1 MAIYHLNVR
10 GCSPATGAGA
20 VKKAAYQSGQT
31 LIEERTGEVCDY
43 ARKERVLDEGLALPA
58 GVPPPV
64 GRGEL
69 WNEAERVWVEGGGGK
84 TLVAK
89 RYEFALP
96 IELDED
102 GRRACVRDFCALF
115 PAKACDWAI
124 HDSAH
129 GGNPHAHILVS
140 ALDLEADGFVQKT
153 KDETGQC
160 FYLCENEH
168 GDRMPI
174 RATEWK
180 SAKAAGWQK
189 LYNFEDGQRRTMK
202 QAKAEGLGTKDRTS
216 KRPVQMHRREG
227 QSAYAVGREEMDE
240 VREAWAKIANRHLAA
255 AAAAVG
261 VVPQVIDH
269 RSNKERGL
277 AEEPTIHEGGV
288 GLIGHADRVKQ
299 NDEIRARNER
309 LRVLRAELRQE
320 GAELE
325 RLRDEVAALER
336 QRNTAEQAWRVRPK
350 KGERKR
356 KAALAKRRR
365 VAMATAAAAVEAQQ
379 RVTAATADQTDTKAE
394 MLGQLDEQIAAL
406 DEQIRELQRGGAP
419 AALGA
424 SLRKAA
430 ELAVERKRL
439 ADERDRLAGGMAQAE
454 SPELEP
460 EDGHRRGPRR

>member
-1 MAIYHLNVR
+1 
-10 GCSPATGAGA
+10 
-20 VKKAAYQSGQT
+20 
-31 LIEERTGEVCDY
+31 
-43 ARKERVLDEGLALPA
+43 
-58 GVPPPV
+58 
-64 GRGEL
+64 
-69 WNEAERVWVEGGGGK
+69 
-84 TLVAK
+84 
-89 RYEFALP
+89 
-96 IELDED
+96 
-102 GRRACVRDFCALF
+102 
-115 PAKACDWAI
+115 
-124 HDSAH
+124 
-129 GGNPHAHILVS
+129 
-140 ALDLEADGFVQKT
+140 FVQKT

-325 RLRDEVAALER
+325 RLRDEVATLER